1 MLPAVTISKNV
12 FTTVGAPPSQVGVL
26 AILAA
31 SSTGTLNQPAGFA
44 RTDLAVNSYGYGP
57 LTDYAAYDIAVAN
70 FPVTLVKS
78 NATYPGSYGAIAT
91 SMTGT
96 SVVTAGV
103 TAPYDHYAIG
113 INILSSGTVGS
124 ASPAITYTYT
134 TDGGNLTS
142 GVQSLGT
149 ATTLTIPSTGV
160 SFALAAGTLNL
171 GDSWTCYTERPLPND
186 SDVLTSLTALS
197 LSRAVWEM
205 ALVDSS
211 MTTSTVGLIDTFL
224 AGLENKGIFKA
235 VILNTRFKK
244 EPEPA
249 TESEATYAAAL
260 TTLVQN
266 QTSIRICVGADGA
279 HVPSQITAWNLKR
292 PTSLLLAAKSMSFGA
307 NFGTDAAYVAT
318 GPLQGAQ
325 IADNNG
331 NPFDH
336 DEDLYPNLDQLRL
349 VSLRSFAP
357 AGPQGVYI
365 NNPNTIAPTGSAFPY
380 LQFIRIAN
388 QAATIAWFILSTQL
402 SRGVRKNPKA
412 DPVTGAVYIFEP
424 DAATIETLVNNAY
437 IQPFKGQ
444 VNAIQ
449 FSLSRT
455 DNMAA
460 IPCNVT
466 GLISIVA
473 LAYIK
478 GFQIQLQFNKTI
490 QVAN

>member
-235 VILNTRFKK
+235 VILNPRFKK

-260 TTLVQN
+260 TTL
-266 QTSIRICVGADGA
+266 
-279 HVPSQITAWNLKR
+279 
-292 PTSLLLAAKSMSFGA
+292 
-307 NFGTDAAYVAT
+307 
-318 GPLQGAQ
+318 
-325 IADNNG
+325 
-331 NPFDH
+331 
-336 DEDLYPNLDQLRL
+336 
-349 VSLRSFAP
+349 
-357 AGPQGVYI
+357 
-365 NNPNTIAPTGSAFPY
+365 
-380 LQFIRIAN
+380 
-388 QAATIAWFILSTQL
+388 
-402 SRGVRKNPKA
+402 
-412 DPVTGAVYIFEP
+412 
-424 DAATIETLVNNAY
+424 
-437 IQPFKGQ
+437 
-444 VNAIQ
+444 
-449 FSLSRT
+449 
-455 DNMAA
+455 
-460 IPCNVT
+460 
-466 GLISIVA
+466 
-473 LAYIK
+473 
-478 GFQIQLQFNKTI
+478 
-490 QVAN
+490 